1 MEQIELFY
9 NTISKNMLEL
19 IKALMDLPCLRSFYL
34 VGGTALALQIGHR
47 ESIDI
52 DLFSCAPFDAS
63 LQAVNLKRSF
73 SVDQIELAENS
84 LSLFINSIK
93 IDIITH
99 SYPWLSDPV
108 ITDNLRLASLKDIA
122 AMKLNAISGRGLIK
136 DYLDVYF
143 LLEHYSLSEM
153 INLFELKYPEG
164 SAWHL
169 IRALV
174 DIDSADRDRTP
185 ILNCLEPDWGKVKR
199 RIKQVATKLL

>member
-9 NTISKNMLEL
+9 KTISKNMLEL
-19 IKALMDLPCLRSFYL
+19 IEALMDLSCLRSFYL

-52 DLFSCAPFDAS
+52 DLFSCDPFDADKM
-63 LQAVNLKRSF
+63 AETLK
-73 SVDQIELAENS
+73 SVLNPEQIEIAENS
-84 LSLFINSIK
+84 LSIFINGIK
-93 IDIITH
+93 TDILTH
-99 SYPWLSDPV
+99 AYPWLSDTV
-108 ITDNLRLASLKDIA
+108 KVKNLRLASLKDIA
-122 AMKLNAISGRGLIK
+122 AMKLNAISGRGLRK

-169 IRALV
+169 IRAIV
-174 DIDSADRDRTP
+174 DIDSADKDRTP
-185 ILNCLEPDWGKVKR
+185 IINCLELDWEKVKK
-199 RIKQVATKLL
+199 RIKRTATQLL